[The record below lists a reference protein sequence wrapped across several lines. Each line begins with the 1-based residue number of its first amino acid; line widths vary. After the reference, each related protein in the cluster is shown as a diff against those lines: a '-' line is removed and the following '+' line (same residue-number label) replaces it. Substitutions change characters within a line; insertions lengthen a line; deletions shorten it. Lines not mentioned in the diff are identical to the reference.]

1 MTLRSSWPSPIWP
14 LPSCSSEAFI
24 LQLVEPRRLACSFA
38 RARTG
43 AHRII
48 ESAGYRVLPT
58 PGTPSLGWSPF
69 NWVATNATTVN
80 RRSHLFVIS
89 GLSRQ
94 RHCDVHDMGS
104 DIIPGVRQTAD
115 HVAVGE
121 IPVGFLQGHFPSLD
135 KVT

>member
-1 MTLRSSWPSPIWP
+1 MTLRQWPSPIWP

-58 PGTPSLGWSPF
+58 PGTPSLGGHRSIS
-69 NWVATNATTVN
+69 VATMRQRSTNALTSWSSQAY
-80 RRSHLFVIS
+80 RA
-89 GLSRQ
+89 Q

-104 DIIPGVRQTAD
+104 DAHPGGKTN
-115 HVAVGE
+115 G
-121 IPVGFLQGHFPSLD
+121 
-135 KVT
+135 